1 MPPVRRTAQQD
12 EQYDAPSQHPNVT
25 QRSRRCQLAPYERVK
40 LVELK
45 AIGWSYNEIHER
57 YPHIPVGTI
66 KTTIARSPQRGP
78 TQETLSRSGPPKKLD
93 EEDKAKLL
101 RAIEENPRIK
111 YDGLL
116 ALIDFRVQRQTIW
129 RLLREEN
136 KRKWLVLQR
145 PELTEDQAR
154 VRRVWAERVRDYNSN
169 KWRRVFWSD
178 ESTVERG
185 KGARREYTF
194 TRPACQIAARDI
206 EEISVHKGI
215 KQMFWAAF
223 SGSGR

>member
-1 MPPVRRTAQQD
+1 M
-12 EQYDAPSQHPNVT
+12 
-25 QRSRRCQLAPYERVK
+25 K

-66 KTTIARSPQRGP
+66 KTTIARSRQRGP
-78 TQETLSRSGPPKKLD
+78 TQETLSRSSPLKKLD

-116 ALIDFRVQRQTIW
+116 ALIDFKVQRQTIW
-129 RLLREEN
+129 RLLLEEN

-145 PELTEDQAR
+145 LELTEDQAR
-154 VRRVWAERVRDYNSN
+154 VRRA
-169 KWRRVFWSD
+169 
-178 ESTVERG
+178 
-185 KGARREYTF
+185 
-194 TRPACQIAARDI
+194 
-206 EEISVHKGI
+206 
-215 KQMFWAAF
+215 
-223 SGSGR
+223 

>member
-1 MPPVRRTAQQD
+1 MPPVRRTAQQIIR
-12 EQYDAPSQHPNVT
+12 EQYDTPCQHPNVT

-57 YPHIPVGTI
+57 YPHILVGTI
-66 KTTIARSPQRGP
+66 KTTIARSRQRGP

-111 YDGLL
+111 YDSLL
-116 ALIDFRVQRQTIW
+116 ALIDFKVQRQTIW

-145 PELTEDQAR
+145 PELTEGQAR
-154 VRRVWAERVRDYNSN
+154 ARRAWAERVRDYNSN
-169 KWRRVFWSD
+169 KWRRIFWSD
-178 ESTVERG
+178 GSTIERG

-206 EEISVHKGI
+206 EQI
-215 KQMFWAAF
+215 
-223 SGSGR
+223 